1 MSARKQPSSE
11 VGDKSQPSPPP
22 PVPNAGVAR
31 RPPAGPSRGGNFRRF
46 ASGFERARMAG
57 QAIADEAAKTQS
69 PGLTS
74 NNADPNAIKGIA

>member
-1 MSARKQPSSE
+1 MGAKKAASAEAAP
-11 VGDKSQPSPPP
+11 KSQPSPPP
-22 PVPNAGVAR
+22 APGPGTAR
-31 RPPAGPSRGGNFRRF
+31 RPPAGPSRGSNFRRF

-69 PGLTS
+69 PALTS